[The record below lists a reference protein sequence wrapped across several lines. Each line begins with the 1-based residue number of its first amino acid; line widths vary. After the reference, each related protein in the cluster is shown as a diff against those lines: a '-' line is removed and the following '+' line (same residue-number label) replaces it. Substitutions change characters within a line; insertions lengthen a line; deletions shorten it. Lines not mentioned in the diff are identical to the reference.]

1 MRPSRKRHPSLVDLD
16 KAIASLE
23 HTQKRVSDTFKIAKC
38 AECTDSK
45 KCDPCS
51 KKYAARH

>member
-38 AECTDSK
+38 EECTDSK